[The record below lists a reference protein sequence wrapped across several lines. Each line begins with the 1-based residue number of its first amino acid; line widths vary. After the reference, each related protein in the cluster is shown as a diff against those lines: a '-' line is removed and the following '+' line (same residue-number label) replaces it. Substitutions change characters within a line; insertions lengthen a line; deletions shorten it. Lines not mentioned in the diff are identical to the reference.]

1 MTDSKLRQN
10 TDLGSGSVGRLIVR
24 LALPSI
30 VAQIVNLL
38 YNMVDRMYIGHIPE
52 IGDLALTGLGLCM
65 PIIMLVTAFSMLV
78 GAGGAP
84 RASIA
89 MGKGDCK
96 TAERIL
102 GNCTFMLAAAA
113 IILSVILE
121 IFAEPILIMF
131 GASPNTLPFALDY
144 SRIYLT
150 GNIFVMLTLGLNT
163 FVTAQGFAKISMLTV
178 VIGAITNIVL
188 DPLFIFVFGMGV
200 KGAALATVISQAVS
214 AVWVIL
220 FLCGKKTNL
229 RIRKENFI
237 LDAKIVGSVLALG
250 ISPFIMTATESILN
264 IAFNSSLSKYG
275 GDAAVGAM
283 TILASIMQLM
293 MMPTQGLAQGTQ
305 PIISYN
311 YGAGKTDRVI
321 KAYRILFICCFA
333 YTLVFWI
340 ILQIFP
346 EFFVSLFNSESES
359 LMDITVW
366 ALHIYLGA
374 MGFFGIQMAAQQT
387 FVALG
392 QAKISLFI
400 AALRKIIL
408 LIPLIYI
415 LPNLFSDKV
424 FAVFL
429 AEPVADAISVIAA
442 GSLFF
447 LSIKKILAK
456 APKTAE
462 SK

>member
-1 MTDSKLRQN
+1 MTDSKLRHN

-52 IGDLALTGLGLCM
+52 IGELALTGLGLCM
-65 PIIMLVTAFSMLV
+65 PIIILVTAFSMLV

-102 GNCTFMLAAAA
+102 GNCTLMLAAAA
-113 IILSVILE
+113 ILLSVVLE
-121 IFAEPILIMF
+121 IFAEPVLIMF
-131 GASPNTLPFALDY
+131 GASENTLPFALDY

-178 VIGAITNIVL
+178 VIGAIVNIVL
-188 DPLFIFVFGMGV
+188 DPLFIFVFDMGV

-220 FLCGKKTNL
+220 FLCGKKTHL

-321 KAYRILFICCFA
+321 KAYRILFVCCFA

-392 QAKISLFI
+392 QAKTSLFI

-456 APKTAE
+456 APKTAD